1 MPGRILIVEDDP
13 THRYAL
19 SRLLEKDGFAVDVAD
34 DGQAGIDAAR
44 AAEYDVV
51 LLDWML
57 PKLSGI
63 DLCRTLRAE
72 SPVPIIMLSAKGTEA
87 ERVLGLELGA
97 DDYVTK
103 PFSSAELISRI
114 RSLMRRRAIDVGDDR
129 EVRTVGGIV
138 LDLVRHRVE
147 IDGHEVPLTPTEFR
161 LISLLASD
169 PERVFS
175 REEIMRHLWQSAFIG
190 DTRNVDVHVRN
201 VRRKIEADAANPERL
216 VTIRGVGYQ
225 LRPV

>member
-1 MPGRILIVEDDP
+1 MLGRILIVEDDAA
-13 THRYAL
+13 HRYAI
-19 SRLLEKDGFAVDVAD
+19 SRLLEKDGFAVDVVN

-44 AAEYDVV
+44 AGDYDVV

-57 PKLSGI
+57 PNVSGI
-63 DLCRTLRAE
+63 DVCRTIRAE
-72 SPVPIIMLSAKGTEA
+72 SPVPIIMLTAKGTEA

-103 PFSSAELISRI
+103 PFSSAELVSRI
-114 RSLMRRRAIDVGDDR
+114 RSLMRRRAIDLGDER
-129 EVRTVGGIV
+129 RRFAVGGIV
-138 LDLVRHRVE
+138 LDLVRHRADV
-147 IDGHEVPLTPTEFR
+147 DGHPVALTPTEFK
-161 LISLLASD
+161 LVSLLASD

-175 REEIMRHLWQSAFIG
+175 REEILHHLWQSAFIG

-201 VRRKIEADAANPERL
+201 VRRKIEHDAAQPQRL
-216 VTIRGVGYQ
+216 VTVRGVGYQ